1 MRVPCRGA
9 SAAARW
15 LSALVFL
22 ARATAAA
29 ATEFSALPEADPVC
43 IRADPAFLADDLL
56 EGREAGSR
64 GQALADRYVAAR
76 FEALGLADAP
86 TRPRWR
92 AGGFYG
98 TLCGRPPEAP

>member
-1 MRVPCRGA
+1 MRVPCCGA
-9 SAAARW
+9 SVPTRR
-15 LSALVFL
+15 LSVL

-29 ATEFSALPEADPVC
+29 ATDFRALAEADPVC
-43 IRADPAFLADDLL
+43 IRADPASLADDLR

-64 GQALADRYVAAR
+64 GHALAVRYGAAR

-92 AGGFYG
+92 AGGFFG